1 MRLSG
6 RIQWRPCA
14 DIATVIIFSKSYCP
28 YSKRAKGVLLEQYD
42 ITPEPHVVE
51 LDLHPLGKQIQE
63 RLGKMTG
70 RKTVPNI
77 MINGKSIGGSDEIG
91 EMDKNSE
98 LVEKIRSLSA
108 VGGKS
113 VEIKSRSVGKST

>member
-1 MRLSG
+1 M
-6 RIQWRPCA
+6 QCNPYT

-28 YSKRAKGVLLEQYD
+28 YSKRAKGVLLEKYN

-70 RKTVPNI
+70 RTTVPNI

-91 EMDKNSE
+91 ELDKDDE
-98 LVEKIRSLSA
+98 LVVKIRALGA

-113 VEIKSRSVGKST
+113 VEINKVRST